1 IKVIKSKVQP
11 IENGKGKIELDVAN
25 TRPNAVS
32 AVSVIPHAKDLE
44 FFPREYFIGR
54 MDSDELFTIEFD
66 INAINANA
74 TQSIENKDI
83 AFKVVYKNGDN
94 LHESKAQK
102 VSVSMV
108 KKETKSNNNSLAII
122 GGVGLIAIVGLV
134 YFRKRKK

>member
-1 IKVIKSKVQP
+1 IKSKVQP

-66 INAINANA
+66 INAINANR
-74 TQSIENKDI
+74 SNDI
-83 AFKVVYKNGDN
+83 AFKVIYKNGDN

-108 KKETKSNNNSLAII
+108 KKETKSNNSSLAIV
-122 GGVGLIAIVGLV
+122 GVVALLAIVGLV